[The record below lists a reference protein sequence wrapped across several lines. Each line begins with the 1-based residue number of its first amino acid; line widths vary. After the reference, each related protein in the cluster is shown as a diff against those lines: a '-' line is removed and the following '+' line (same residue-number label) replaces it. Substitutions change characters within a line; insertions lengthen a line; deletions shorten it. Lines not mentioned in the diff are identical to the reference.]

1 MPEITCLDKMP
12 FAPDAAHL
20 MEQLHLDADTPEA
33 AEFIALLERLKAAAR
48 PRALYSVAFI
58 DSRDEESVTVD
69 GVVFK
74 SRVLSRNLALLH
86 RVFPYI
92 ASCGPEMDAAV
103 DAGGDYL
110 VQFWIDAVKTAAL
123 TVARHFPVD
132 PLSRTLGT
140 GNLSTMNP
148 GSGDVDV
155 WPIEEQRPLFAYF
168 GDTEANVGVR
178 LTSSCLMVPNKSVSG
193 ILLPREVTFVTC
205 SLCHRENCPGRRAET
220 DPHGI

>member
-1 MPEITCLDKMP
+1 MSEITCLDKIP

-20 MEQLHLDADTPEA
+20 MEQLHLDADAPEA
-33 AEFIALLERLKAAAR
+33 AEFVALLERLKAAAR

-58 DSRDEESVTVD
+58 DSRDEESVTID

-74 SRVLSRNLALLH
+74 SRVLSRNLVDLH

-110 VQFWIDAVKTAAL
+110 VQFWIDAVKTDALMAARSFL
-123 TVARHFPVD
+123 VD
-132 PLSRTLGT
+132 HLSRTFAT
-140 GNLSTMNP
+140 GNLSSMNP
-148 GSGDVDV
+148 GSGDAEV
-155 WPIEEQRPLFAYF
+155 WPIEEQRPLFEYL
-168 GDTEANVGVR
+168 GDTQALVGVR
-178 LTSSCLMVPNKSVSG
+178 LTPSCLMVPNKSVSG
-193 ILLPREVTFVTC
+193 IFFPREVTFVTC

>member
-1 MPEITCLDKMP
+1 MPEITCLDKIP

-20 MEQLHLDADTPEA
+20 MEQLHLEADAPEA
-33 AEFIALLERLKAAAR
+33 AEFSALLERLKAAAR

-58 DSRDEESVTVD
+58 DSRDEESVTID

-74 SRVLSRNLALLH
+74 SRVLSRNLVDLH

-110 VQFWIDAVKTAAL
+110 VQFWIDAVKTEAL
-123 TVARHFPVD
+123 TAARDFLVD
-132 PLSRTLGT
+132 HLSRTLAT

-168 GDTEANVGVR
+168 GDTEASVGVR

-193 ILLPREVTFVTC
+193 ILFPREITFVTC

-220 DPHGI
+220 DLHGT

>member
-33 AEFIALLERLKAAAR
+33 AGFIALLERLKAAAR

-110 VQFWIDAVKTAAL
+110 VQFWIDAVKTEAL
-123 TVARHFPVD
+123 TVARDFLVD
-132 PLSRTLGT
+132 HLSRTLGT

-193 ILLPREVTFVTC
+193 ILFPREVTFVTC

-220 DPHGI
+220 DPHGT